1 MIPREKLNVS
11 LGELYDSLFFFE
23 SSKNKNASHYPIHKR
38 ILIEDSSLLTWLF
51 NHLPLTHGMTVFD
64 AGCGTGHALF
74 RLYEAYQIQGIG
86 LSLSKEEILFAKSI
100 AKKLGAKSLDFHQRD
115 LSMNTDDLGK
125 FDLILAI
132 ESLKHTH
139 NPIAIIDRLVDQ
151 LTPDGIMVVV
161 DDFLLNEY
169 SDSMIDGHK
178 QYWNAP
184 GFITVR
190 QMKTFLENTNQV
202 QYELVNHSKYIHSKP
217 AWLIFTITQFVR
229 IMRPIL
235 PRTSI
240 LYRNLTTYLGAV
252 ILELL
257 YRKKKVGYF
266 TWIIKINPVPR

>member
-1 MIPREKLNVS
+1 
-11 LGELYDSLFFFE
+11 
-23 SSKNKNASHYPIHKR
+23 
-38 ILIEDSSLLTWLF
+38 
-51 NHLPLTHGMTVFD
+51 
-64 AGCGTGHALF
+64 
-74 RLYEAYQIQGIG
+74 
-86 LSLSKEEILFAKSI
+86 
-100 AKKLGAKSLDFHQRD
+100 
-115 LSMNTDDLGK
+115 
-125 FDLILAI
+125 
-132 ESLKHTH
+132 
-139 NPIAIIDRLVDQ
+139 
-151 LTPDGIMVVV
+151 MVVV

-217 AWLIFTITQFVR
+217 AWLIFTIIQFMR
-229 IMRPIL
+229 IMRAIL

-266 TWIIKINPVPR
+266 TWIIKINPESS